1 MLWGVFFMWYNKYN
15 LLNTK
20 KNRTKFSG
28 IMSRDST
35 IIEENSKNR
44 GCKSLIIVELY
55 QMWRSNESLSMWLSQ
70 FKNS

>member
-28 IMSRDST
+28 IMSRAST